1 MHESNKK
8 MKNAGNNQWTSP
20 NIKEDLSS
28 QDKPSKTGKN
38 NQWTSTNKL

>member
-20 NIKEDLSS
+20 NIKEELQS
-28 QDKPSKTGKN
+28 QNKSPKTDKN